1 MCKAG
6 LGDVAKPALVAKAGS
21 NDALLKAGSND
32 ALPALP
38 AQKEAAHK

>member
-21 NDALLKAGSND
+21 NDAL
-32 ALPALP
+32 PALP